1 MADES
6 IPEGETP
13 NQKQARLRRER
24 RNAKIAAGG
33 SSRLEAITQ
42 LSGRQHAAQKEG
54 THGTTNTSQLVLKL
68 TAKQLQ
74 QVLQH
79 PPNPS
84 LE

>member
-1 MADES
+1 MADET

-33 SSRLEAITQ
+33 NARLEAITQ

-54 THGTTNTSQLVLKL
+54 RQDE
-68 TAKQLQ
+68 LQ
-74 QVLQH
+74 I
-79 PPNPS
+79 NS
-84 LE
+84 